1 MSAGWQWPAALQGV
15 PNAEGSFFQYILS
28 QTPHYEKK
36 KKIMGSF
43 WVDSLSSLSQ
53 THLNTSKH
61 PQTP

>member
-36 KKIMGSF
+36 KKKKKKKL
-43 WVDSLSSLSQ
+43 WVVFG
-53 THLNTSKH
+53 
-61 PQTP
+61 